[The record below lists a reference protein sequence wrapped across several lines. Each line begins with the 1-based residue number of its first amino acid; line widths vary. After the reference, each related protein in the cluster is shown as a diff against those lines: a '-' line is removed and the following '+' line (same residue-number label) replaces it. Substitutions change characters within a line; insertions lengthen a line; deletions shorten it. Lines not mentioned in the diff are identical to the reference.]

1 MALTRIAQYDPA
13 AARHVATAVSLHS
26 HTHHS
31 REVLEF
37 LPGWVSRIPVVRHM
51 LRHDMDG
58 FRSRQQRTVDFSRAY
73 WCPPMS
79 PAGVLASEQ
88 KQIDERFGALALVS
102 ITDHDTIAANVGL
115 AAAGFGGVCPISV
128 EWTVPYRGSVFHL
141 GVHNLSPDRAPA
153 WMRDF
158 GHFTANPV
166 EGRLLDILAG
176 INETPATL
184 IVLNHPLWNAHF
196 DLHQDETALAQF
208 VRAYRRF
215 LHATEINGYR
225 SHAENKAVIALGRDW
240 DMPVLAGG
248 DRHGRA
254 PNAMVNLTAS
264 ATFDEFVAE
273 VRDDGR
279 SDMVVMPEYREHPVT
294 RTLEVV
300 ADVLRTDR
308 DAEPGQ
314 RHWAQRVFVILDDGS
329 HVPLAEVWA
338 PRGPLAVRACVRTA
352 SLLGSGTARSALR
365 LGLAVEDG
373 GLL

>member
-1 MALTRIAQYDPA
+1 
-13 AARHVATAVSLHS
+13 VATAVSLHS

-31 REVLEF
+31 KEVLAF

-58 FRSRQQRTVDFSRAY
+58 FRSRRQRTVDFSRAY

-79 PAGVLASEQ
+79 PVSVLASEQ
-88 KQIDERFGALALVS
+88 KQLDARFGALALVS

-141 GVHNLSPDRAPA
+141 GVHNLPPDRAPA

-166 EGRLLDILAG
+166 EDRLIDILAG
-176 INETPATL
+176 VSETPATL

-196 DLHQDETALAQF
+196 DLDQDDTALAQF
-208 VRAYRRF
+208 VRAYRPF

-279 SDMVVMPEYREHPVT
+279 SDVVVMPEYREHPVT

-308 DAEPGQ
+308 DADPGQ
-314 RHWAQRVFVILDDGS
+314 RHWAQRVFVILDDGR
-329 HVPLAEVWA
+329 HVPLAELWA

>member
-1 MALTRIAQYDPA
+1 M
-13 AARHVATAVSLHS
+13 
-26 HTHHS
+26 
-31 REVLEF
+31 
-37 LPGWVSRIPVVRHM
+37 
-51 LRHDMDG
+51 
-58 FRSRQQRTVDFSRAY
+58 
-73 WCPPMS
+73 
-79 PAGVLASEQ
+79 
-88 KQIDERFGALALVS
+88 
-102 ITDHDTIAANVGL
+102 
-115 AAAGFGGVCPISV
+115 
-128 EWTVPYRGSVFHL
+128 
-141 GVHNLSPDRAPA
+141 
-153 WMRDF
+153 
-158 GHFTANPV
+158 
-166 EGRLLDILAG
+166 
-176 INETPATL
+176 PATL

-208 VRAYRRF
+208 VRAYRPF

-240 DMPVLAGG
+240 NMPVLAGG

-279 SDMVVMPEYREHPVT
+279 SDVVVMPEYREHPVT

-314 RHWAQRVFVILDDGS
+314 RYWAQRVFVILDDGS

-365 LGLAVEDG
+365 LGLAAEDG